1 MNVLKYRAMQ
11 NYKHTFIIVL
21 TIVAV
26 LMGYELL
33 RRKVGSF
40 AGSYPFAEKWTI
52 AAPLDS
58 VKNAIV
64 KLKNSDPMLF
74 PAQDVLQF
82 DIDHTGHYSKVDFY
96 YEDSQQ
102 IVKTLLRERKS
113 GETTLTLVEF
123 EKSENGELKK
133 MNRDFNYFDNRKEIK
148 KFERLIYDEII
159 EKLNGSATQSRT
171 KAP

>member
-1 MNVLKYRAMQ
+1 
-11 NYKHTFIIVL
+11 
-21 TIVAV
+21 
-26 LMGYELL
+26 
-33 RRKVGSF
+33 
-40 AGSYPFAEKWTI
+40 
-52 AAPLDS
+52 
-58 VKNAIV
+58 
-64 KLKNSDPMLF
+64 MLF

-82 DIDHTGHYSKVDFY
+82 DIDHTGYYSKVDFY

-133 MNRDFNYFDNRKEIK
+133 MNRDFNYFDNRKEII
-148 KFERLIYDEII
+148 KFGRLIYDEII

-171 KAP
+171 KAVR

>member
-1 MNVLKYRAMQ
+1 MQ
-11 NYKHTFIIVL
+11 NYKHTLVIIV
-21 TIVAV
+21 TIIAV
-26 LMGYELL
+26 LLGYELL

-40 AGSYPFAEKWTI
+40 AGSYPFAETWEI

-58 VKNAIV
+58 VKNAII

-82 DIDHTGHYSKVDFY
+82 DIDHTGYYSKVNFY

-102 IVKTLLRERKS
+102 VVKTLLRERKS
-113 GETTLTLVEF
+113 GETTLTLVDF
-123 EKSENGELKK
+123 EKSENGEIKQ

-148 KFERLIYDEII
+148 KFERSIYDKIM
-159 EKLNGSATQSRT
+159 EKLEESHARMN
-171 KAP
+171 